1 MNQPTPAHQSM
12 VDALRLLLRAEREAV
27 RAADRDLEAILL
39 AATIQSVC
47 ARLMLVSETLERD
60 AKTCDSLAEP
70 VTSGGCDYVKACTTL
85 LTDAADRLDA
95 IRATTVPLP
104 HGLLFA
110 RAALSEALRECVVLG
125 SAS

>member
-1 MNQPTPAHQSM
+1 M

-27 RAADRDLEAILL
+27 RAADRDLDAILL
-39 AATIQSVC
+39 ATAIQSAS

-60 AKTCDSLAEP
+60 AAAADSLAEP
-70 VTSGGCDYVKACTTL
+70 GSSGGGDYVAACTTL
-85 LTDAADRLDA
+85 LTNAAIRLDA
-95 IRATTVPLP
+95 IRATTAPLP

-110 RAALSEALRECVVLG
+110 RAALSEALRECAVLG